1 MNLDRLDWALC
12 RSFLA
17 ILREGSLSGAAR
29 WMGVAHPTVRR
40 HLDELEATLG
50 SPLFVRSPTGLL
62 PTELARDLQSTA
74 EAMEV
79 AAEAFVRTASAEKG
93 AIAGTVRIT
102 ASEVTG
108 AEVLP
113 PILASIKARHPGL
126 DFELTLTNATEDIL
140 RRDAD
145 IAVRMVRPTQAD
157 LIARKVG
164 GIVAA
169 FYAHEAWIAQ
179 HGLPDSLEQLLAAH
193 QLIGYDRDPFVVRA
207 MNALGVKADR
217 TDFGFRSDNDLAQLA
232 ALRAGF
238 GVGLCHTALASREP
252 SLQRVLPEIGYPLEV
267 WLVVHASM
275 RSMARVRVAFDSLAA
290 GLSRYAQPGSDVAVA
305 GVTQPPGP
313 APRA

>member
-1 MNLDRLDWALC
+1 MSLDRLDWALC

-29 WMGVAHPTVRR
+29 RMGVAHPTVRR

-50 SPLFVRSPTGLL
+50 SPLFVRSPSGLL
-62 PTELARDLQSTA
+62 PTELARDLQATA

-93 AIAGTVRIT
+93 AVAGTVRIT

-113 PILASIKARHPGL
+113 PILAAVKARHPGL
-126 DFELTLTNATEDIL
+126 AFELTLTNATEDLL

-157 LIARKVG
+157 LVARKVG
-164 GIVAA
+164 QVTAGL
-169 FYAHEAWIAQ
+169 FAHEQWLAQ
-179 HGLPDSLEQLLAAH
+179 HGQPESLEQLVAAH
-193 QLIGYDRDPFVVRA
+193 QLIGYDRDPLLLRA
-207 MNALGVKADR
+207 MTALGVKVER

-238 GVGLCHTALASREP
+238 GVGLCHTALAARQP
-252 SLQRVLPEIGYPLEV
+252 SLCRVLPQIASPLEI

-275 RSMARVRVAFDSLAA
+275 RSMARVRVAFDALATEL
-290 GLSRYAQPGSDVAVA
+290 GHYGH
-305 GVTQPPGP
+305 G
-313 APRA
+313 

>member
-1 MNLDRLDWALC
+1 MDWALC

-29 WMGVAHPTVRR
+29 RMGVAHPTVRR

-50 SPLFVRSPTGLL
+50 STLFVRSPSGLL
-62 PTELARDLQSTA
+62 PTELANELLATA

-93 AIAGTVRIT
+93 AVAGTVRIT
-102 ASEVTG
+102 ASLVVG

-113 PILASIKARHPGL
+113 PVLAALKAHHPGL

-145 IAVRMVRPTQAD
+145 IAVRMVRPTQPD

-164 GIVAA
+164 GVIAGL
-169 FYAHEAWIAQ
+169 YAHEQWLSEHGTPTRLEPLIA
-179 HGLPDSLEQLLAAH
+179 DH
-193 QLIGYDRDPFVVRA
+193 QLIGYDRDPTVLRA
-207 MNALGVKADR
+207 MRAMGLKADR
-217 TDFGFRSDNDLAQLA
+217 SDFGFRSDDDLAQLA

-238 GVGLCHTALASREP
+238 GVGLCHTALGDREP
-252 SLQRVLPEIGYPLEV
+252 NLRRVLPEIGYPLEI

-275 RSMARVRVAFDSLAA
+275 RSMARVRVVFDALADA
-290 GLSRYAQPGSDVAVA
+290 LGHYQTPASRSCDRL
-305 GVTQPPGP
+305 T
-313 APRA
+313 

>member
-29 WMGVAHPTVRR
+29 RMGVSHPTVRR
-40 HLDELEATLG
+40 HLDELEGALG
-50 SPLFVRSPTGLL
+50 SPLFVRSPSGLL
-62 PTELARDLQSTA
+62 PTELARDLQATA

-93 AIAGTVRIT
+93 AVAGTVRIT

-113 PILASIKARHPGL
+113 PILAAVKARHPGL
-126 DFELTLTNATEDIL
+126 GFELTLTNATEDLL

-145 IAVRMVRPTQAD
+145 IAVRMTRPTQAD
-157 LIARKVG
+157 LVARKVG
-164 GIVAA
+164 EVTAGL
-169 FYAHEAWIAQ
+169 FAHEQWLAQ
-179 HGLPDSLEQLLAAH
+179 HGPPASLEQLVAAH
-193 QLIGYDRDPFVVRA
+193 QLIGYDRDPLLLREMRA
-207 MNALGVKADR
+207 MGVKVER

-238 GVGLCHTALASREP
+238 GVGLCHTALARRQPE
-252 SLQRVLPEIGYPLEV
+252 LRRVLPEIAYPLEI

-275 RSMARVRVAFDSLAA
+275 RSMARVRVAFDALAA
-290 GLSRYAQPGSDVAVA
+290 ELGHYAH
-305 GVTQPPGP
+305 
-313 APRA
+313 

>member
-1 MNLDRLDWALC
+1 MSLERLDWALC

-29 WMGVAHPTVRR
+29 RTGVAHPTVRR

-50 SPLFVRSPTGLL
+50 SPLFVRSPSGLL
-62 PTELARDLQSTA
+62 PTELARDLQATA
-74 EAMEV
+74 EAMEF

-113 PILASIKARHPGL
+113 PILAAVKARHPGL
-126 DFELTLTNATEDIL
+126 DFELTLTNATEDLL

-145 IAVRMVRPTQAD
+145 IAVRMTRPTQAD
-157 LIARKVG
+157 LVARKVG
-164 GIVAA
+164 EVTAGL
-169 FYAHEAWIAQ
+169 FAHEQWLAQ
-179 HGLPDSLEQLLAAH
+179 HGPPESLEQLVAAH
-193 QLIGYDRDPFVVRA
+193 QLIGYDRDPLLVREMRA
-207 MNALGVKADR
+207 RGVKVDR

-238 GVGLCHTALASREP
+238 GVGLCHTALARRRP
-252 SLQRVLPEIGYPLEV
+252 GLRRVLPRIGYPLEI

-275 RSMARVRVAFDSLAA
+275 RSMARVRVAFDAL
-290 GLSRYAQPGSDVAVA
+290 
-305 GVTQPPGP
+305 VTELGHYGQ
-313 APRA
+313 R